1 MTQEV
6 TLRSADKE
14 KFYRN
19 QRIFSWLCSIAE
31 ILLALIIVFMLLVRP
46 FRVVGASMQP
56 TLAEGDLLLVDRI
69 SQYLRTPQ
77 RGDMVIFKSPA
88 DGQEII
94 KRIVAFAGETVDIVD
109 GQVYINGYALDESRY
124 AVPNES
130 DFSPVTIPDGCVF
143 VLGDNRAQSTDSR
156 DPNFGYV
163 NLETIVGT
171 VRLRITPVSKINWF
185 A

>member
-1 MTQEV
+1 MTQELK
-6 TLRSADKE
+6 LRSTDKE
-14 KFYRN
+14 KLYRH
-19 QRIFSWLCSIAE
+19 QRVFSWISSIVE
-31 ILLALIIVFMLLVRP
+31 ILLVLVIVFMLLVRP

-56 TLAEGDLLLVDRI
+56 SLAEGDLLLVDRI

-77 RGDMVIFKSPA
+77 RGDMVVFKSPA
-88 DGQEII
+88 DGQETI

-109 GQVYINGYALDESRY
+109 GQVYINGYALDESQY

-130 DFSPVTIPDGCVF
+130 DFSPITVPDGCVF

-156 DPNFGYV
+156 DAQFGCV
-163 NLETIVGT
+163 DLETIVGT
-171 VRLRITPVSKINWF
+171 VRLRITPINKINWF